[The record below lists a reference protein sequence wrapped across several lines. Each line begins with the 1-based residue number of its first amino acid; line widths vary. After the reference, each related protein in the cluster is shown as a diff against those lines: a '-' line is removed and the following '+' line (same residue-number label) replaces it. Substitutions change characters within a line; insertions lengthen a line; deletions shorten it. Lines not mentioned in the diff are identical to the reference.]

1 MAINLKESFEV
12 NAPID
17 AVWRFLLDP
26 YQVAPCMPGA
36 ELDEVVGEDTFL
48 GNIKVKVGPITA
60 QYKGRVQFTRVE
72 PSAHEIE
79 MTADG
84 LEAGGGT
91 ARGTIFSRLQ
101 ALDDGRTE
109 VVAEATAEITGRVAQ
124 FGRGMIQGVSQQLFR
139 EFAASVTQRLES
151 PESAAAAPA
160 ESRPIRILPLVL
172 GQIWSAIAGFFRRL
186 SRLGRHEQV

>member
-1 MAINLKESFEV
+1 MAINLKESFQV

-17 AVWRFLLDP
+17 AVWHFLLDP
-26 YQVAPCMPGA
+26 HQVAPCMPGA
-36 ELDEVVGEDTFL
+36 QLDEVVEDGTFL

-72 PSAHEIE
+72 PLAHEIE

-91 ARGTIFSRLQ
+91 ARGTISSRLL
-101 ALDDGRTE
+101 ALDGSRTE

-151 PESAAAAPA
+151 PESVAGAPT
-160 ESRPIRILPLVL
+160 ESRPISILPLVL
-172 GQIWSAIAGFFRRL
+172 GQIWRAIAGFFRRL
-186 SRLGRHEQV
+186 FRLGRKEQS

>member
-1 MAINLKESFEV
+1 MAINLKESFQV

-26 YQVAPCMPGA
+26 HQVAPCMPGA
-36 ELDEVVGEDTFL
+36 ELDKAVGDDTFL

-60 QYKGRVQFTRVE
+60 RYKGRVQFTRIE

-84 LEAGGGT
+84 LEASGGT

-109 VVAEATAEITGRVAQ
+109 VIAEAKAEITGRVAQ

-151 PESAAAAPA
+151 PESAAAAP
-160 ESRPIRILPLVL
+160 SGSTRIRILPLIL
-172 GQIWSAIAGFFRRL
+172 GQIWSAIVGFFRRL
-186 SRLGRHEQV
+186 LRLEHPKRR